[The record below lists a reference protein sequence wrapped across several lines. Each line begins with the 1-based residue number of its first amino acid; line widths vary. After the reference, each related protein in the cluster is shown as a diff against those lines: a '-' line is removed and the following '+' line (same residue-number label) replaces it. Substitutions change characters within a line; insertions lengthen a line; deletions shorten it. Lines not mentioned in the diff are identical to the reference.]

1 MDLLREQEVL
11 LIGCRRQCL
20 CRNQRGGVIVFLFF
34 CAFVKNH
41 IYIASPL
48 EGVISQNVSNG
59 GAERKLVQDQ
69 FSGHLNREV
78 QLESVH

>member
-1 MDLLREQEVL
+1 M
-11 LIGCRRQCL
+11 
-20 CRNQRGGVIVFLFF
+20 
-34 CAFVKNH
+34 KNH

-48 EGVISQNVSNG
+48 EGAISQNVSNG